1 MKRRVIAAIVI
12 IVAIGLWMATGDIIV
27 GGQGEAAPSPA
38 DTGQTEAAPPRVA
51 TRIFG
56 LRERIAHIGARGRT
70 EADQRVDIRAQID
83 GLVEQTVVNK
93 GDTVAK
99 GDVIC
104 RIETAA
110 RKATLA
116 QAEAQLAQADLDYEA
131 TVKLNQKG
139 YAADTKVRALKAQ
152 RDAAEAART
161 AARWTLE
168 RTEVRAP
175 ISGRVETL
183 PVEIGSYLKPG
194 DICATVVDS
203 DPMLVIV
210 NVSERQIGNLAVG
223 MDAGVRTVDGREAAG
238 RISFIAGTADAQTR
252 TFRVEIAVPNPDGS
266 IREGMTAELAIAL
279 PPVKAHLL
287 PASVLVLAD
296 DGEIGVRAVNG
307 DNKVEFFPVSILSD
321 DDGGMWVSGL
331 PDKVNIIVTG
341 QEFVQ
346 QGVVVTPVP
355 AESGAAS

>member
-1 MKRRVIAAIVI
+1 MKKRVIVAIAI
-12 IVAIGLWMATGDIIV
+12 LIAIGLWMSTGDVIV
-27 GGQGEAAPSPA
+27 GGQGEAAPSA
-38 DTGQTEAAPPRVA
+38 VAAEQVESAPPRVA
-51 TRIFG
+51 THIFKI
-56 LRERIAHIGARGRT
+56 RDRHAHVTARGRT
-70 EADQRVDIRAQID
+70 EADQRVDIRAQVD
-83 GLVEQTVVNK
+83 GLVEEALVNK
-93 GDTVAK
+93 GDIVNR

-116 QAEAQLAQADLDYEA
+116 QAEAQLAQATLDYEA
-131 TVKLNQKG
+131 AVKLNQKG
-139 YAADTKVRALKAQ
+139 YTADTKVRALKAQ

-161 AARWTLE
+161 AAQWTLE

-175 ISGRVETL
+175 IGGRIETL

-210 NVSERQIGNLAVG
+210 SISERQIGSLAVG
-223 MDAGVRTVDGREAAG
+223 MDAGVRTVDGHEAAG
-238 RISFIAGTADAQTR
+238 KIRFISGTADAQTR

-266 IREGMTAELAIAL
+266 FREGMTAELAIAL

-296 DGEIGVRAVNG
+296 DGEIGVRAV
-307 DNKVEFFPVSILSD
+307 DNDSKVTFLPVTILG
-321 DDGGMWVSGL
+321 DDGEGMWVSGL
-331 PDKVNIIVTG
+331 PDTVNVIVTG

-346 QGVVVTPVP
+346 KGVTVMPV
-355 AESGAAS
+355 ETGASS